1 MTRILFQLNL
11 AKMRTPFSDP
21 LFDDFKEQLEELHT
35 VAESNAGFLWRYQ
48 GEKDEA
54 GFIKPYSN
62 APLIM
67 GNMSAW
73 KDYRSL
79 HEYTFSS
86 GHLEI
91 LRNKRKWFEKTPSPY
106 TVLYYGVE
114 NDLLKPPLKLLEEAK
129 KRLNYLSVHGETA
142 VAFGFGSHNG
152 VL

>member
-1 MTRILFQLNL
+1 
-11 AKMRTPFSDP
+11 MRTPFDDP
-21 LFDDFKEQLEELHT
+21 LFEDFRAQLETLHAL
-35 VAESNAGFLWRYQ
+35 AEANPGLVWRYQ
-48 GEKDEA
+48 GEKDKG
-54 GFIKPYSN
+54 GFIKPYDD

-79 HEYTFSS
+79 YEYTFSS
-86 GHLEI
+86 GHLAI
-91 LRNKRKWFEKTPSPY
+91 LRNKRKWFEKMHPPY

-114 NDLLKPPLKLLEEAK
+114 EDLLKLDLDLLEEAK
-129 KRLNYLSVHGETA
+129 KRLRYLSVYGETP